1 MRRIKSNGLIPPGLI
16 RRLVSLILL
25 AWILGFL
32 WFALFLP
39 RPADATHTDGA
50 IALTGG
56 PGRIAR
62 GLSVLRAHQT
72 QRLLVAGVD
81 SEVTPAQFASEYVVS
96 PLLLACC
103 ITLGYE
109 SFDTRSNA
117 REASNWVAH
126 NDIHTVRL
134 ITTDWHMRRAAFDLR
149 VAAPGLVNS
158 GRLIIIEDA
167 VPSHPS
173 IKVLFIEYNKL
184 LARIAAWLVNWP
196 DAPRPP
202 QTRSS
207 GSSTSGSGHAH

>member
-1 MRRIKSNGLIPPGLI
+1 MRRPKSTGLI
-16 RRLVSLILL
+16 RRLFSLVLL

-39 RPADATHTDGA
+39 RPAGTIHTDGA
-50 IALTGG
+50 VALTGG

-62 GLSVLRAHQT
+62 GLSVLRAGQA

-81 SEVTPAQFASEYVVS
+81 SEVAPAHFASEYGVS
-96 PLLLACC
+96 PALLACC
-103 ITLGYE
+103 VTLGYD

-117 REASNWVAH
+117 RETSGWVAH
-126 NDIHTVRL
+126 NDIHSVRL

-149 VAAPGLVNS
+149 VAAPKH
-158 GRLIIIEDA
+158 LIIIEDA

-173 IKVLFIEYNKL
+173 MKVLFIEYNKL
-184 LARIAAWLVNWP
+184 LARIAAWFVKWP

-207 GSSTSGSGHAH
+207 GSAPSAGSGHAF